1 MYDLR
6 RGAAEY
12 EAYPFHHLTMSGL
25 KQAINKA
32 DGHIALDSL
41 TPSNTGYRL
50 PVIRICNGACRK
62 SHMAKCTAVPR
73 LVCRP
78 VSPSQKR
85 DMPRKLHRQDS
96 TCGKVC
102 NWCQRKRK
110 ARGVYSDDSNVISEP
125 IQAIVGVGGHCCAGR
140 SKGGVQLIHVIA

>member
-1 MYDLR
+1 MHDLR

-85 DMPRKLHRQDS
+85 DMPRKLQ
-96 TCGKVC
+96 TGQYL
-102 NWCQRKRK
+102 WQ
-110 ARGVYSDDSNVISEP
+110 
-125 IQAIVGVGGHCCAGR
+125 
-140 SKGGVQLIHVIA
+140 GVQLVSAEKEGSRCLFG